1 MPEKTIR
8 KTLPQIVPEDDPEDN
23 PEEYLEYDLE
33 AALKLK
39 DVLLNRPRLVGNFRR
54 SSQVEK
60 TECIKNIIF
69 SIKSISRIFINLF
82 NFNPSDRVHW
92 K

>member
-39 DVLLNRPRLVGNFRR
+39 DVLLNRLKLVGNFMH
-54 SSQVEK
+54 SLSKNLDVLCVMKKQVILVPIH
-60 TECIKNIIF
+60 CYA
-69 SIKSISRIFINLF
+69 
-82 NFNPSDRVHW
+82 
-92 K
+92 